1 MIGKEHNPTPGNWR
15 LSQPCG
21 GEDADMRRCYIE
33 AYTNVSASVPSTVV
47 ALVTNADGRMA
58 ENAALLVK
66 AKEMHALLQ
75 RVVQWNALREKA
87 MAPLEQMDR
96 IYAEAK
102 SLLAEIEAE
111 QCGITTH
118 LLPPSLS

>member
-1 MIGKEHNPTPGNWR
+1 
-15 LSQPCG
+15 
-21 GEDADMRRCYIE
+21 MRRCYIE
-33 AYTNVSASVPSTVV
+33 AADTVV
-47 ALVTNADGRMA
+47 ALLTDADGHMA
-58 ENAALLVK
+58 GNAALLVK
-66 AKEMHALLQ
+66 AKEMRALLQ
-75 RVVQWNALREKA
+75 RVVQWNAMREKT

-118 LLPPSLS
+118 LPPPSLS